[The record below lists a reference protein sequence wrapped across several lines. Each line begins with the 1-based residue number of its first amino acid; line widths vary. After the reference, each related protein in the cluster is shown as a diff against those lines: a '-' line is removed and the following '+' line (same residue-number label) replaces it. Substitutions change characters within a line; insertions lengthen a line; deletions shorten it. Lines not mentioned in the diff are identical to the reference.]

1 MEKTPFTPKIIT
13 IFREGYKKEDL
24 RHDFLAGLTVAVVAL
39 PLALAL
45 AIASGASPEKGLV
58 TAIIAG
64 FLISLF
70 GGSRVQIGGP
80 TGAFVVVV
88 FSIISHHG
96 YDGLLLSTI
105 LAGFILIIAGYSKL
119 GQVIKYI
126 PMPVI
131 TGFTAG
137 IAVIIATTQIRDF
150 LGLQMGQVPAD
161 FFQAFKEYIQ
171 NSSSLNMA
179 SVLIGFLT
187 LGFVFAFRR
196 WAPKAPAYLLAI
208 FFCSLVVFLLHLPV
222 ETIGTRFPV
231 ISAGLPLPTLPE
243 ISLQK
248 VREVLP
254 SAVIVAF
261 LAGIEALLSAM
272 VADGMSGY
280 KHRSNQELVGQG
292 VANIASAL
300 FGGLPATGAI
310 ARTATNIKAGGRTP
324 LAGIFHS
331 VFVLIFAL
339 TASDLMTYV
348 PMATLA
354 AVLFAVAWGMS
365 ERETFLRILALKTP
379 DRWVMLLTFILTVF
393 VDLTVA
399 IGVGVTLASLLF
411 MLQMS
416 KSVEISSIRRRAT
429 DFLEPENGEED
440 QRAHLPEGVEVFRIR
455 GPLFFG
461 VAGDLMSLLSRVGEM
476 PRVLILRMRY
486 VPFLDGTGLKTLEQI
501 IKICRTKG
509 TKVIFSGLQS
519 HPRALLSFY
528 EGSDVLFCS
537 DYETALREALPLL
550 TRENPE

>member
-1 MEKTPFTPKIIT
+1 MEKAPFTPKILT
-13 IFREGYKKEDL
+13 VFREGYSKEDFQ
-24 RHDFLAGLTVAVVAL
+24 HDLLSGLTVAVVAL

-45 AIASGASPEKGLV
+45 AIASGASPEKGLI

-64 FLISLF
+64 FLISFF

-88 FSIISHHG
+88 FNIIAHHG

-105 LAGFILIIAGYSKL
+105 LAGLILIVAGYSKL

-150 LGLQMGQVPAD
+150 LGLQMDRVPAD
-161 FFQAFKEYIQ
+161 FLEASEAYLQKL
-171 NSSSLNMA
+171 SSFNVT

-187 LGFVFAFRR
+187 LGFVFSFRR
-196 WAPKAPAYLLAI
+196 WTPKAPAYLLAI
-208 FFCSLVVFLLHLPV
+208 FLCSLLVFLGHLPV

-231 ISAGLPLPTLPE
+231 ISAGLPLPSFPE

-248 VREVLP
+248 VRDVLP

-292 VANIASAL
+292 IANIASAL

-324 LAGIFHS
+324 LAGIFHAL
-331 VFVLIFAL
+331 FILLFAL
-339 TASDLMTYV
+339 TASDLMAYV

-354 AVLFAVAWGMS
+354 AVLFIVAWGMS
-365 ERETFLRILALKTP
+365 EKEAFLRTLRLKTP

-416 KSVEISSIRRRAT
+416 KTVEISSERRRST
-429 DFLEPENGEED
+429 DFFEPENGEED
-440 QRAHLPEGVEVFRIR
+440 QRANLPDGVEVFRIR

-461 VAGDLMSLLSRVGEM
+461 VAGDLMSLLGRVGDM
-476 PRVLILRMRY
+476 PRVLILRMRH
-486 VPFLDGTGLKTLEQI
+486 VPFLDGTGLKTLEQM
-501 IKICRTKG
+501 IKICRQRG
-509 TKVIFSGLQS
+509 TTVIFSGLRPQPAS
-519 HPRALLSFY
+519 LLSPY
-528 EGSDVLFCS
+528 KSGDVLFCA
-537 DYETALREALPLL
+537 DYEAAIREAFSYL
-550 TRENPE
+550 